1 MDKNILEFLG
11 RALLNAAQSQQ
22 QLEDMNKII
31 GQTIGADNPFMK
43 SVLKAFGWQNPEK
56 MNGEDIIE
64 FTQKSS
70 EACKEFFKVYLTM
83 FDVVPKEEHVRLI
96 KENED
101 LKVKV
106 AMLEKVTNTSK
117 KIPDKDNFS
126 PEQIVD
132 NLTVIMK
139 NQTQQFQELMKQLN
153 QSYKKGTTAKK
164 K

>member
-11 RALLNAAQSQQ
+11 RALLNAARSQQ

-31 GQTIGADNPFMK
+31 GQTIGADNPFMQTF
-43 SVLKAFGWQNPEK
+43 LKAFGWQSPEK
-56 MNGEDIIE
+56 INGEDIVE

-70 EACKEFFKVYLTM
+70 EAYKEFFKVYLAM
-83 FDVVPKEEHVRLI
+83 FDVVPKEEYLSLK

-101 LKVKV
+101 LKAKL
-106 AMLEKVTNTSK
+106 AILETNTDANK
-117 KIPDKDNFS
+117 KIRDKDNYA
-126 PEQIVD
+126 PEQVID

-153 QSYKKGTTAKK
+153 QSYKKGTTTKK